1 MARSKVNLNAILT
14 DLLPHVQ
21 ALLEGRDPR
30 REKEQERKRKHYQTE
45 EGKKANRESTRKW
58 RRTGKGKAYHRAYM
72 AAYMQIPEKRELYR
86 AAWRRYT
93 AKKQRTRDKDPEIM
107 DRQRTYM
114 RVYMRVRRAIA
125 KARKNMDSGGYRG
138 RQVSPPLPPALSS
151 PRALGG
157 YESMR
162 EAL

>member
-1 MARSKVNLNAILT
+1 MARPKVNLNAILV

-30 REKEQERKRKHYQTE
+30 REKEQKRKRKYYQTE

-93 AKKQRTRDKDPEIM
+93 AKKRRARDNDPETM
-107 DRQRTYM
+107 DRRRTYM

-125 KARKNMDSGGYRG
+125 KARKNMSSGG
-138 RQVSPPLPPALSS
+138 RQD
-151 PRALGG
+151 R
-157 YESMR
+157 R
-162 EAL
+162 